1 MSKGKWKGVSDE
13 ELVRYIVDD
22 RQSELFEELYHRYY
36 TKVVDKCHSFL
47 KNRDLAEDFANDI
60 LSKAYEKLP
69 GFKGNSKFSSWLY
82 SITYNYSI
90 DYLRQKKKLHY
101 PNWNSENEI
110 QDIPDESE
118 ADLENLSYE
127 NLLKIL
133 EMIHPEEKALLIMKY
148 QDNLPG
154 KQIAQ
159 TLRISEDAVKMRLKR
174 ARTRVI
180 YLYQTEFQKD

>member
-1 MSKGKWKGVSDE
+1 MAKEKLAGISDE
-13 ELVRYIVDD
+13 ELVRRILHEN
-22 RQSELFEELYHRYY
+22 QTGNFEELYKRYY
-36 TKVVDKCHSFL
+36 PKVVDKCHSFI
-47 KNRDLAEDFANDI
+47 KNRDMAEDFANDI

-90 DYLRQKKKLHY
+90 DYLRQQKKLHY
-101 PNWNSENEI
+101 PNWNSEHEI
-110 QDIPDESE
+110 PDIPDESE
-118 ADLENLSYE
+118 TDLEQLSYD
-127 NLLKIL
+127 NLMKIL
-133 EMIHPEEKALLIMKY
+133 EMIHPEEKALLLMKY

-174 ARTRVI
+174 ARTRVV
-180 YLYQTEFQKD
+180 YLFQTEFEKE

>member
-1 MSKGKWKGVSDE
+1 MVREKWDDVSDE
-13 ELVRYIVDD
+13 ELVRRIVDD
-22 RQSELFEELYHRYY
+22 KRAELFEVLYKRYY
-36 TKVVDKCHSFL
+36 LKIVDKCHSFL
-47 KNRDLAEDFANDI
+47 KNRDMAEDFASDI

-69 GFKGNSKFSSWLY
+69 GFKGNARFSSWLY
-82 SITYNYSI
+82 AITYNFSI

-101 PNWNSENEI
+101 PNWNIENEI
-110 QDIPDESE
+110 PDIPDESE
-118 ADLENLSYE
+118 ADLEQMSYE
-127 NLLKIL
+127 NLLRIL
-133 EMIHPEEKALLIMKY
+133 EMIHPEEKALLLMKY

-180 YLYQTEFQKD
+180 YIFQTEFKKD

>member
-1 MSKGKWKGVSDE
+1 MAKEKWDDISDE
-13 ELVRYIVDD
+13 ELVRRIVEDN
-22 RQSELFEELYHRYY
+22 RTELFEILYKRYY
-36 TKVVDKCHSFL
+36 LKVVDKCHSFL
-47 KNRDLAEDFANDI
+47 KNRVMAEDFANDI

-69 GFKGNSKFSSWLY
+69 GFKGNSRFSSWLY
-82 SITYNYSI
+82 AITYNYSI

-110 QDIPDESE
+110 ADIPDESE
-118 ADLENLSYE
+118 ADLEQMSYE
-127 NLLKIL
+127 NLLRIL
-133 EMIHPEEKALLIMKY
+133 EMIHPEEKALLLMKY

-180 YLYQTEFQKD
+180 YLFQNELKKL

>member
-1 MSKGKWKGVSDE
+1 MSKGKWKVVSDE

-22 RQSELFEELYHRYY
+22 QRSELFEELYVRYY

>member
-1 MSKGKWKGVSDE
+1 MSKAKWKGVSDE
-13 ELVRYIVDD
+13 ELVRYIVNGK
-22 RQSELFEELYHRYY
+22 QSELFEELYNRYY
-36 TKVVDKCHSFL
+36 LKVADKCYSFL
-47 KNRDLAEDFANDI
+47 KNRDLADDFANDI

-69 GFKGNSKFSSWLY
+69 GFKGNSRFSSWLY

-101 PNWNSENEI
+101 PNWNSQNEI
-110 QDIPDESE
+110 PDIPDEAE
-118 ADLENLSYE
+118 TDLEQMTYE
-127 NLLKIL
+127 NLLRIL
-133 EMIHPEEKALLIMKY
+133 EMIHPEEKALLLMKY

>member
-1 MSKGKWKGVSDE
+1 MSKVKWKGASDE

-22 RQSELFEELYHRYY
+22 QQSELFEELYNRYY
-36 TKVVDKCHSFL
+36 SKVVDKCHSFL
-47 KNRDLAEDFANDI
+47 KNRGQAEDFANDI

>member
-1 MSKGKWKGVSDE
+1 MKAKWKEVSDE
-13 ELVRYIVDD
+13 ELVRYIVDN
-22 RQSELFEELYHRYY
+22 QHSELFEELYNRYY
-36 TKVVDKCHSFL
+36 SKVVDKCHSFL
-47 KNRDLAEDFANDI
+47 KNRDQAEDFANDI

-110 QDIPDESE
+110 PDIPDESE
-118 ADLENLSYE
+118 ADLQNLSYE

-174 ARTRVI
+174 ARTRAI

>member
-1 MSKGKWKGVSDE
+1 MSKGKWKEFNDE
-13 ELVRYIVDD
+13 ELVRLIVNDK
-22 RQSELFEELYHRYY
+22 QPELYEELYNRYY
-36 TKVVDKCHSFL
+36 LKVVDKCHSFL
-47 KNRDLAEDFANDI
+47 KNRVLAEDFASDI

-110 QDIPDESE
+110 PDIPDESE
-118 ADLENLSYE
+118 ADLEQMTYE

-133 EMIHPEEKALLIMKY
+133 EMIHPEEKALLLMKY

-180 YLYQTEFQKD
+180 YIYQTEFQKS